1 MIGTPRR
8 RNRETTLTASKPHSA
23 EGGLCALVLEN
34 RPALQRFLAARRV
47 AHVEAEDLLQE
58 LYVKLSL
65 RPTGPVLDARA
76 YLYRTLDNMIVDR
89 RRADLRRG
97 TREEAWAGADLGE
110 GSVADE
116 PTPERIVSARMQL
129 GAVERALAALPE
141 RTLLIFRRFRLDGA
155 TQRDIAEEI
164 GISVSAVEKHLQR
177 AYKTLADIRRRL
189 DADSLPLLRPSS
201 EEEG

>member
-1 MIGTPRR
+1 MVGTPRR
-8 RNRETTLTASKPHSA
+8 RSRETILTASKTDPV
-23 EGGLCALVLEN
+23 EGGLRALVVEN

-47 AHVEAEDLLQE
+47 APDEAEDLLQE
-58 LYVKLSL
+58 LYVKLTL
-65 RPTGPVLDARA
+65 KATGPVLDARA

-129 GAVERALAALPE
+129 GAVESALAALPE

-155 TQRDIAEEI
+155 TQRDIADEI
-164 GISVSAVEKHLQR
+164 GISISAVEKHLQR
-177 AYKTLADIRRRL
+177 AYKALADIRRRL
-189 DADSLPLLRPSS
+189 DADSPPPRRPSS